1 MRKSARQ
8 LLLGAASAMLASSAL
23 AQNANSVSV
32 SAIVNPIATG
42 LAVEYERLLGKS
54 ASLGLRYASFSY
66 DYKDEPYREEGDVK
80 GFDVTGRY
88 YFSGEGMKG
97 LYLGAA
103 VGRYKSDWD
112 WTDPS
117 STRKSGSGSTDSW
130 HYGALVGYKFLFT
143 RNFFADVFAT
153 AGTWAGSGKDNTGT
167 KESELGAYV
176 AVGAGLG
183 MQF

>member
-1 MRKSARQ
+1 M
-8 LLLGAASAMLASSAL
+8 
-23 AQNANSVSV
+23 
-32 SAIVNPIATG
+32 
-42 LAVEYERLLGKS
+42 
-54 ASLGLRYASFSY
+54 RYASFGY
-66 DYKDEPYREEGDVK
+66 DYKDDPYREEGDVK

-88 YFSGEGMKG
+88 YFSGDGIKG
-97 LYLGAA
+97 LYAGAA

-117 STRKSGSGSTDSW
+117 STPKAGSGSTNSW
-130 HYGALVGYKFLFT
+130 HYGGMVGYKYLFT
-143 RNFFADVFAT
+143 RNFFVDGFVA

-183 MQF
+183 VQF